1 MHKDMAVWEFN
12 RGEWTEAYVFLRLLG
27 DGRIYGASAE
37 LVKDELTYI
46 DIINII
52 RDEPDKCIIFERF
65 IIDEVAYVQSV
76 KGDEKLKIIIA
87 PELTEKA
94 TFLYEQIKKVATDKG
109 RIKVPEIQEY
119 LEGLSID
126 SPKANLSK
134 GAKEKYGAKTDIIVT
149 TEDSFDH
156 VRTTG
161 GFSIKS
167 HIGKSPTLFNC
178 SQSSGFVYKI
188 VGCDVDGMKRLNYKD
203 GFLDIISAI
212 KKEYALEY
220 VGCRNEIFEQNIC
233 VVDSRMDEILQNALL
248 MQTGYIKGLESRQ
261 MSEVCKALAV
271 LNPIGVRNPEV
282 FYEAKLKAFLFASF
296 AGMTASEEW
305 SGRKKLTGGYIDVDR
320 DGELLYYRAISD
332 DIFENYLFK
341 HTFVDRPDRGYKKDL
356 AVAEAKA
363 AIEENRCLT
372 DDEIFWIEHSE
383 KIDKKT
389 KEKKIVKNDK
399 KGDFGYVYQDGD
411 DFYIVINFQIRFK

>member
-1 MHKDMAVWEFN
+1 MAVWEFN

-65 IIDEVAYVQSV
+65 IKDEVAYVQSI
-76 KGDEKLKIIIA
+76 KGDEKLKIITA

-94 TFLYEQIKKVATDKG
+94 SFLYEQIKKVTAGDR
-109 RIKVPEIQEY
+109 RIVVPEIQDY

-126 SPKANLSK
+126 SPKANLSER
-134 GAKEKYGAKTDIIVT
+134 AKEMYGAKTDIIVT

-156 VRTTG
+156 VRTIG

-167 HIGKSPTLFNC
+167 HIGSSPTLFNS

-188 VGCDVDGMKRLNYKD
+188 IGCDVDGMHSLNYEE

-212 KKEYALEY
+212 KKKYTLEY
-220 VGCRNEIFEQNIC
+220 VGCRNEIFDQNIR
-233 VVDSRMDEILQNALL
+233 VVDSRMDEILQNAIL
-248 MQTGYIKGLESRQ
+248 MQVGYLDGGNSTNIPEIS
-261 MSEVCKALAV
+261 KALANN
-271 LNPIGVRNPEV
+271 NPIGVRNPNV

-296 AGMTASEEW
+296 AGMTASTEW
-305 SGRKKLTGGYIDVDR
+305 NGRKKLTGGYIDVDR
-320 DGELLYYRAISD
+320 EGDLLYYRAISD

-341 HTFVDRPDRGYKKDL
+341 HTYVDRPDRGYKKDL

-363 AIEENRCLT
+363 AIDENRCLT
-372 DDEIFWIEHSE
+372 DEEIYRIEYSE

-389 KEKKIVKNDK
+389 KEKKSVKNQK
-399 KGDFGYVYQDGD
+399 KGDFGYVYQDGE
-411 DFYIVINFQIRFK
+411 DFYIVINFQIRFR

>member
-1 MHKDMAVWEFN
+1 MWEFN

-65 IIDEVAYVQSV
+65 IKDEVAYVQSI
-76 KGDEKLKIIIA
+76 KGDEKLKIITA

-94 TFLYEQIKKVATDKG
+94 SFLYEQIKKVTAGDRK
-109 RIKVPEIQEY
+109 IVVPEIQDY

-126 SPKANLSK
+126 SPKANLSER
-134 GAKEKYGAKTDIIVT
+134 AKEMYGAKTDIIVT

-156 VRTTG
+156 VRTIG

-167 HIGKSPTLFNC
+167 HIGSSPTLFNS

-188 VGCDVDGMKRLNYKD
+188 IGCDVDGMHSLNYEE

-212 KKEYALEY
+212 KKKYTLEY
-220 VGCRNEIFEQNIC
+220 VGCRNEIFDQNIR
-233 VVDSRMDEILQNALL
+233 VVDSRMDEIWQNAIL
-248 MQTGYIKGLESRQ
+248 MQVGYLDGGNSTNIPEIS
-261 MSEVCKALAV
+261 KALANN
-271 LNPIGVRNPEV
+271 NPIGVRNPNV

-296 AGMTASEEW
+296 AGMTASTEW
-305 SGRKKLTGGYIDVDR
+305 NGRKKLTGGYIDVDR
-320 DGELLYYRAISD
+320 EGDLLYYRAISD

-341 HTFVDRPDRGYKKDL
+341 HTYVDRPDRGYKKDL

-363 AIEENRCLT
+363 AIDENRCLT
-372 DDEIFWIEHSE
+372 DEEIYRIEYSE

-389 KEKKIVKNDK
+389 KEKKSVKNQK
-399 KGDFGYVYQDGD
+399 KGDFGYVYQDGE
-411 DFYIVINFQIRFK
+411 DFYIVINFQIRFR